1 MKLLLVED
9 DTMLANSLYSLFKR
23 SYLVHLADRAS
34 SALERIANHRYDVI
48 VLDLQ
53 LPDQSGQEVCSKIR
67 TTDILTPIVILSGTV
82 DQQTKTAL
90 LDAGAND
97 YISKPFHAKEL
108 LARLRV
114 QTRQRTGKTTAN
126 LLTVGDI
133 SIDTNKQ
140 IAWCNGLPLTLRRKE
155 FTLLECL
162 ALNAPSTVHQEILSQ
177 YVWDDQD
184 TQPSSIHVH
193 ISNLRKKLRAIGS
206 DSINTVHGIGYALTN
221 EPRKRP
227 A

>member
-97 YISKPFHAKEL
+97 YISKPFHTKEL

-184 TQPSSIHVH
+184 TQSSSIHVH

>member
-162 ALNAPSTVHQEILSQ
+162 ALNSPGTVHQEILSQ